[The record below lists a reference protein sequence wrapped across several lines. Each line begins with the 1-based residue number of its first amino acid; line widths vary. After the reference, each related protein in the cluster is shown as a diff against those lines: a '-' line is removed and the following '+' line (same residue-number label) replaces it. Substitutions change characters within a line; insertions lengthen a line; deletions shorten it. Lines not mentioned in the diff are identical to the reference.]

1 MSKQGEIRA
10 GRNGGNPVAGWLLRG
25 PFQTYF
31 HPNFERDYSTHEDE
45 RKHAYLIEN
54 KETPTRL
61 LDTTLD
67 TRCMVLLH
75 PPSPGRALTR
85 NMVESF
91 VCKQLEGLV

>member
-10 GRNGGNPVAGWLLRG
+10 GRNGGNPVAGSLLRG

-31 HPNFERDYSTHEDE
+31 HPNFERDYSTLQVE

-54 KETPTRL
+54 KENLTRL
-61 LDTTLD
+61 LDTTLH
-67 TRCMVLLH
+67 TRCRAFLR
-75 PPSPGRALTR
+75 PPSPGKALSR

-91 VCKQLEGLV
+91 VSKLCEGLV